1 MGREALDER
10 EAKTRLTGKMA
21 SQFPLLVWRD
31 GCSSP
36 LVIAFALRAH
46 TRAVLAWTAAMPAA
60 CHFPRSVDRGG
71 PAFDAPH
78 GRQRQF
84 LCGGSAEH
92 RPSVLIP
99 DGFND
104 SPAGENHRAKRPFFG
119 IEHDRVDA
127 RVHIVL
133 LPSSRLPCA
142 TRRSQ
147 SYIQPNGSLSF
158 SCSREI
164 SRWTSWASSRSRPR
178 SSSCTSSSGFGVFV
192 GFTGARLLSRRATS
206 PNPRARR
213 ARSHRSQRRRER
225 PHRAALASARTE
237 TRRVPPSSAS

>member
-1 MGREALDER
+1 
-10 EAKTRLTGKMA
+10 MA

-31 GCSSP
+31 GRSSP

-60 CHFPRSVDRGG
+60 CHFPRSVHRGR
-71 PAFDAPH
+71 PAFDVPH
-78 GRQRQF
+78 GRQREF
-84 LCGGSAEH
+84 FCGGSAEH

-104 SPAGENHRAKRPFFG
+104 SPAGENHRAEGPFIG

-133 LPSSRLPCA
+133 FPSSRLPCA

-158 SCSREI
+158 SFSREI

-192 GFTGARLLSRRATS
+192 GFTANLPLSHRATS

-213 ARSHRSQRRRER
+213 ARNHRFQRRRER

-237 TRRVPPSSAS
+237 TLRVPPSSAS